1 VTLKKMTDSE
11 MVGAEVVENVY
22 KNWAAGEAEAKVP
35 NLELND

>member
-22 KNWAAGEAEAKVP
+22 KDPAVGKAEAKVP
-35 NLELND
+35 NLKLND